1 MRLTDTAEQHIP
13 ELAQKQRTFL
23 LAGGAGAVL
32 SAVGYFSDPHQF
44 FQSYLMG
51 YMLVLGLSLGSLG
64 LAMIHQLSGGEWGI
78 VIRRSAG
85 ASARVLPVLTILF
98 LPIVFGMHH
107 LYEWTHE
114 EALHDPIL
122 IKKAAYLNETFFLVR
137 AAFYFLV
144 WNALA
149 FFLSKWSLEQDRTG
163 DPQLTRKM
171 QQLSAAG
178 VLIGG
183 MCTTFASFDWM
194 MSLAPHWFS
203 TIYGLLVIIGQLL
216 ASVAFQI
223 VMLVWLSR
231 RKPMSAVLQPIQ
243 LHDLGNLMLA
253 FTIVWAYFSFS
264 QYLIIWAG
272 NLPEE
277 IDWYMHRL
285 FTSWKWIGLALVV
298 FHFACPFFLLLQR
311 RIKRNPDLIVKL
323 AMAVRAVRIID
334 MFWLIAPD
342 LHHDGLH
349 VSWMD
354 LVIPISLFAIWLG
367 VYFQQLRGRALLPVH
382 DPQFEE
388 RLASLIA
395 HAHLGDEPK
404 AAH

>member
-23 LAGGAGAVL
+23 LAGGAGGVL
-32 SAVGYFSDPHQF
+32 AAIGYVTNPAQF

-78 VIRRSAG
+78 VIRRSSG
-85 ASARVLPVLTILF
+85 AAARVLPVLTILF
-98 LPIVFGMHH
+98 LPVVFGMHH
-107 LYEWTHE
+107 LYEWTHPGWAE
-114 EALHDPIL
+114 PEVLA
-122 IKKAAYLNETFFLVR
+122 IKDKYLNQNFFLVR
-137 AAFYFLV
+137 AAFYFIV
-144 WNALA
+144 WNSLA
-149 FFLSKWSLEQDRTG
+149 FLLSKWSVAQDQG
-163 DPQLTRKM
+163 DRQATRKM
-171 QQLSAAG
+171 QALSA
-178 VLIGG
+178 GG
-183 MCTTFASFDWM
+183 ILLGGLCTTFASFDWM
-194 MSLAPHWFS
+194 MSIEPHWFS

-223 VMLVWLSR
+223 IMLVWLSKR
-231 RKPMSAVLQPIQ
+231 RPMSLVMQPVQ

-253 FTIVWAYFSFS
+253 FTMVWAYFSFS

-277 IDWYMHRL
+277 IAWFMHRL
-285 FTSWKWIGLALVV
+285 FTGWRFLALGLVV
-298 FHFACPFFLLLQR
+298 FHFAAPFTLLLQR
-311 RIKRNPDLIVKL
+311 SFKRSPHII
-323 AMAVRAVRIID
+323 VRIAVIVMLVRVLD

-342 LHHDGLH
+342 FHKDGFS

-354 LVIPISLFAIWLG
+354 VVIPAALFLIWLG
-367 VYFQQLRGRALLPVH
+367 CYFQQLRGRALLPVH

-388 RLASLIA
+388 RIAGYLA
-395 HAHLGDEPK
+395 HGHLDEPK